1 MKVKNTTMTSQK
13 NYNYLIDLIG
23 GVWVENN
30 GTQHL
35 KIKDKPY
42 DITFNPRVLEW
53 TCTCPGYIFRRGK
66 HCKHIKHFQEKK
78 LWLSKR

>member
-1 MKVKNTTMTSQK
+1 MTSQK

-53 TCTCPGYIFRRGK
+53 TALVQDIYLEKIVNTLNIF
-66 HCKHIKHFQEKK
+66 
-78 LWLSKR
+78 KRKNYGC

>member
-1 MKVKNTTMTSQK
+1 MTSQK

-23 GVWVENN
+23 GVWVEND

-66 HCKHIKHFQEKK
+66 HCKHIKHFQEIK

>member
-1 MKVKNTTMTSQK
+1 MTSQK

-23 GVWVENN
+23 GVWIENN

-42 DITFNPRVLEW
+42 YDMLREKRQNDTRLIEI
-53 TCTCPGYIFRRGK
+53 YGK
-66 HCKHIKHFQEKK
+66 EN
-78 LWLSKR
+78 L

>member
-1 MKVKNTTMTSQK
+1 MTSQK

-23 GVWVENN
+23 GVWVEND

-42 DITFNPRVLEW
+42 DITFNPRVMEW
-53 TCTCPGYIFRRGK
+53 TCTCPGYRFRNK
-66 HCKHIKHFQEKK
+66 CKHIKHFQEKK
-78 LWLSKR
+78 LWLLKR

>member
-1 MKVKNTTMTSQK
+1 MPSQK
-13 NYNYLIDLIG
+13 NYNNIIDLNG
-23 GVWVENN
+23 GVWVEND

>member
-1 MKVKNTTMTSQK
+1 MVSQK

-23 GVWVENN
+23 GVWIENN

-42 DITFNPRVLEW
+42 DITFNPRVLFPQTALDAWAPYYDRFPEYFE
-53 TCTCPGYIFRRGK
+53 GHLFRNK
-66 HCKHIKHFQEKK
+66 HDRVPV
-78 LWLSKR
+78 S